1 LFVSNKLNPGG
12 PVTLKKPPNNKL
24 FDPKSTSRMSPV
36 LQRRKEQMEAAAAPP
51 TPVAGPPVFNIA
63 LGADFA
69 NILRPAPVAAPEP
82 LIQPTLMLLHPSRSL
97 GADMCLSD
105 FCNLYDLDDSI
116 RTKFEQHGYKRSRH
130 LRHVQL
136 SDLTEMALKLGE
148 VAALKDAVGIWSDA
162 A

>member
-1 LFVSNKLNPGG
+1 
-12 PVTLKKPPNNKL
+12 
-24 FDPKSTSRMSPV
+24 
-36 LQRRKEQMEAAAAPP
+36 MEAAAAP
-51 TPVAGPPVFNIA
+51 PVAGPPVFNIA

-69 NILRPAPVAAPEP
+69 SILRPAPVAAP
-82 LIQPTLMLLHPSRSL
+82 LTQPTLMLFHPSRSL
-97 GADMCLSD
+97 GADMRLSD

-148 VAALKDAVGIWSDA
+148 VAALKDAVSMWSDA